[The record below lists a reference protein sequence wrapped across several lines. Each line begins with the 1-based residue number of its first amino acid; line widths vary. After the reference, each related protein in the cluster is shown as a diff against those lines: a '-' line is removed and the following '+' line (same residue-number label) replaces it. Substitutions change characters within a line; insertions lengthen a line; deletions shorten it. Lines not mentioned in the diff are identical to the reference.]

1 MSAEQVARDL
11 ISNMTDVDKT
21 KARLTPDAMA
31 SGGILPKPLPAM
43 EAFGLVGALKAAF
56 PDIKYEPLQVTVN
69 GDKARVKFQ
78 MTGTQTGALS
88 LPMPGLPPSIP
99 PSGKKVKVEDIFVVT
114 VQGEKI
120 SHLEVDSPA
129 DGGIP
134 AILAQLGVK
143 M

>member
-1 MSAEQVARDL
+1 MGAEQVARDL
-11 ISNMTDVDKT
+11 VSNMTDVEKT
-21 KARLTPDAMA
+21 KAKLTPDAIA
-31 SGGILPKPLPAM
+31 SGGILPQPLPAM
-43 EAFGLVGALKAAF
+43 EAFGLVGALKAGF

-78 MTGTQTGALS
+78 MTGTQTGPLS
-88 LPMPGLPPSIP
+88 LPIPGLPATIP
-99 PSGKKVKVEDIFVVT
+99 PSGKKVKVEDVFVVT
-114 VQGEKI
+114 VQGDKI

-134 AILAQLGVK
+134 AILTQLGVK